1 LIYSKEEI
9 LETIRMI
16 SLENLDIR
24 TVTLGISLLDCID
37 PDPSQM
43 TLKVREK
50 IQRTA
55 GLLVPSARHLE
66 RKYGIPIVN
75 LRISLTPLSAIMAAP
90 LARMGREEAL
100 SFCVRFADQLDQ
112 ISQEMEIDLMGG
124 YSALVHAGLTQAD
137 EILIHSLPAVLSSTS
152 RLCASLQVATTASG
166 INMDAVRIMGEI
178 IKETSERTSMGSG
191 CARLVVLC
199 NAPENIPFMA
209 GAFHGFGNPETAI
222 NIGISGPGVVKSAL
236 ESKGDLA
243 LHELA
248 EEIKKRAFK
257 ITRMGELIG
266 KEMAEAIGSRLGA
279 VDLSLAPTF
288 KVGDSVAEILE
299 AMGIERVGAPGSTAA
314 LALLTNA
321 VKMGGAMAT
330 SAVGGYSGAFIP
342 VSEDLGMVAAA
353 SSGALSL
360 EKLEAMT
367 SVCSVGLDMVAIPGD
382 TPAETIS
389 GLIADEMAIGVMNNK
404 ATGARLIPVPGAKAG
419 ERVEF
424 GGLFGS
430 AVVMSVSSF
439 SPQKFIRRGGT
450 FPPAIHSIRN

>member
-1 LIYSKEEI
+1 MIYSKEEI

-16 SLENLDIR
+16 SVENLDIR

-37 PDPSQM
+37 PDPAQLI
-43 TLKVREK
+43 LKVKDKMHRV
-50 IQRTA
+50 A
-55 GLLVPSARHLE
+55 SNLVPSARRME
-66 RKYGIPIVN
+66 KKYGIPIVN

-100 SFCVRFADQLDQ
+100 SFCVEFADQLDQ
-112 ISQEMEIDLMGG
+112 RAQEIKIDLLGG
-124 YSALVHAGLTQAD
+124 YSALVQAGMTHSD
-137 EILIHSLPAVLSSTS
+137 EILIDSLPAVLSLTS
-152 RLCASLQVATTASG
+152 CLCASLQVATTSSG
-166 INMDAVRIMGEI
+166 INMDAVRMMGEI
-178 IKETSERTSMGSG
+178 IKETSARTRMGRG

-209 GAFHGFGNPETAI
+209 GAFHGFGNPETAV
-222 NIGISGPGVVKSAL
+222 NIGISGPGVIKSAL
-236 ESKGDLA
+236 LSRGDLA

-257 ITRMGELIG
+257 ITRVGELIG
-266 KEMAEAIGSRLGA
+266 REMARAIGSRLGA

-299 AMGIERVGAPGSTAA
+299 VMGIERVGAPGSTAA

-330 SAVGGYSGAFIP
+330 SAIGGYSGAFIP
-342 VSEDLGMVAAA
+342 VSEDVGMVAAA
-353 SSGALSL
+353 SAGSLSL

-382 TPAETIS
+382 TPAETIA

-404 ATGARLIPVPGAKAG
+404 ATAARLIPVPGAKAG
-419 ERVEF
+419 ERVDF

-430 AVVMSVSSF
+430 AVVMAVNLFSSRE
-439 SPQKFIRRGGT
+439 FIGRGGT
-450 FPPAIHSIRN
+450 FPAPIHSIRN

>member
-1 LIYSKEEI
+1 
-9 LETIRMI
+9 MI
-16 SLENLDIR
+16 ALENLDIR
-24 TVTLGISLLDCID
+24 TVTLGISLLDCIATD
-37 PDPSQM
+37 PARLIHQ
-43 TLKVREK
+43 VRDK
-50 IQRTA
+50 IRRVA
-55 GLLVPSARHLE
+55 GRLVPSARHLE

-75 LRISLTPLSAIMAAP
+75 LRISLTPLSSVMAAP
-90 LARMGREEAL
+90 LATLGPEETL
-100 SFCVRFADQLDQ
+100 SFCREFAAQLDQ
-112 ISQEMEIDLMGG
+112 ACRELEIDLMGG
-124 YSALVHAGLTQAD
+124 YSALVQAGLTHAD
-137 EILIHSLPAVLSSTS
+137 EVLIHSLPAVLSSTS
-152 RLCASLQVATTASG
+152 CLCASVQVATTSSG
-166 INMDAVRIMGEI
+166 INMDAVRMMGEI
-178 IKETSERTSMGSG
+178 IKEISQRTNMGSG

-209 GAFHGFGNPETAI
+209 GAFHGFGNPETSI

-236 ESKGDLA
+236 QSKKDLA

-266 KEMAEAIGSRLGA
+266 REMAEALGSRLGA

-299 AMGIERVGAPGSTAA
+299 AMGIEKVGAPGSTAA

-321 VKMGGAMAT
+321 VKMGGAMAA

-342 VSEDLGMVAAA
+342 VSEDMGMAAAA

-382 TPAETIS
+382 MAAETIA

-419 ERVEF
+419 DTIQF

-430 AVVMSVSSF
+430 AVVMPVSLF
-439 SPQKFIRRGGT
+439 SSADFIRRGGR
-450 FPPAIHSIRN
+450 FPPPIHSIRN